1 MQVSEE
7 TELIAAALISLGG
20 SASDEMDEDAF
31 VTFMTTEHEPV
42 VASGFA
48 ETVAAEVTSDLLGAP
63 HAVKLDHGGGVVE
76 WVAVAAAPEGELAPA
91 TEQRQQQHQQEQ
103 QDKKEQPE
111 QLQQLGPELN
121 QEQEPETTRSVS
133 QKPAHDE
140 LESEIASPST
150 REGATAG
157 DVRTPAVDGPTAQLR
172 SRATT
177 AMESA
182 DLEPEP
188 ELQPQVESKLEPL
201 GDENLVPVPA
211 DEMPLLGSPG
221 PLPTELALVDVLPP
235 MDYKSELQNLLSE
248 FRDTLYSNDTDEQE
262 ATADQE
268 PLRKRNLKQQLLRRG
283 SATAVGHERNSPT
296 PPPEEQAE
304 EGRAL
309 ALLECDP
316 TAAYNAFA
324 EALMADLGSKFPAL
338 GSADRLRLVERA
350 WGQGYR
356 WWVKAARALQAQAVV
371 AYDRKHAQANVRQE
385 QDKHASTRRRLPQ
398 RVASPVIQ
406 VTATGEIAVA
416 GIDPAEGPAQA
427 GRQRGGVGYRRGQP
441 PRGPATESELTRKLQ
456 NVYGDHATVSQL
468 RQVLQSVQIAQP
480 PTELLKT
487 HARLRKQSGRPERG
501 EYLERNGDTYATTR
515 AYHNDAALQKPGDF
529 VPGNF
534 AGRKLVDE
542 AGASSRFDRDDGR
555 YGGKR
560 QEQSRSTVAQD
571 NTSTVF
577 PPISRHHIPV
587 QLRKNKPKPPPVD
600 LSSMPS
606 IYSAPADKNGGGGV
620 GWPSGVTMCVPSA
633 RGDLAQRATAIR
645 VDVGIAIPNAE
656 PAPPKRVFK
665 ALDKDGL
672 TEIGE
677 RHRGMSGFVWREGN
691 SAAVSGLDRHKQRR
705 TGSGV
710 ATQQP
715 AVSRAEKRAAAQQAA
730 AAARGGAFWVP
741 RVDHAQPAQAS
752 GRSDIRDDDT
762 KHRARVAV
770 PPSENRPAIK
780 ATARSGFRLQKAR
793 GRPIGAVEA
802 EPGRGGKVEGTPRA
816 AEASII

>member
-31 VTFMTTEHEPV
+31 VAFMTTEHEPV

-76 WVAVAAAPEGELAPA
+76 WVAVAAAPEGELVPA

-111 QLQQLGPELN
+111 QPQQLGPELN
-121 QEQEPETTRSVS
+121 QEQEPETTISVS

-140 LESEIASPST
+140 LES
-150 REGATAG
+150 
-157 DVRTPAVDGPTAQLR
+157 
-172 SRATT
+172 
-177 AMESA
+177 ESA

-188 ELQPQVESKLEPL
+188 ELQPQVESKPEPL
-201 GDENLVPVPA
+201 GDENLVLSVPA

-221 PLPTELALVDVLPP
+221 PLPTELVLVDVLPP

-350 WGQGYR
+350 WGQGHR

-371 AYDRKHAQANVRQE
+371 AYDRKHVQANVRQE

-427 GRQRGGVGYRRGQP
+427 GRQRGGVGYHKHRRGQP
-441 PRGPATESELTRKLQ
+441 PRGPAAESELTRKLQ

-468 RQVLQSVQIAQP
+468 RQVLQSAQIAQP

-542 AGASSRFDRDDGR
+542 AGASSLFDRDDGR

-606 IYSAPADKNGGGGV
+606 IYSTPADKNGGGGV

-633 RGDLAQRATAIR
+633 RGDLEQRATAIR

-656 PAPPKRVFK
+656 PARPKRVFK